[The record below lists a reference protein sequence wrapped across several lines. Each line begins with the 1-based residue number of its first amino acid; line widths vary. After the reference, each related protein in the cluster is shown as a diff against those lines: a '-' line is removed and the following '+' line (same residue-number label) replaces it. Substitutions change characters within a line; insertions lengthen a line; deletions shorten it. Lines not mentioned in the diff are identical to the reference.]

1 MLTTIHPITKRNRI
15 NFQWTLYRYKLLAE
29 RFTAMAAKLESQKA
43 ALGNDADDADG
54 KGGSEIIVVPE
65 TQKWLEEQIEY
76 LQMTG
81 SPLMP

>member
-1 MLTTIHPITKRNRI
+1 
-15 NFQWTLYRYKLLAE
+15 
-29 RFTAMAAKLESQKA
+29 MAAKLESQKA